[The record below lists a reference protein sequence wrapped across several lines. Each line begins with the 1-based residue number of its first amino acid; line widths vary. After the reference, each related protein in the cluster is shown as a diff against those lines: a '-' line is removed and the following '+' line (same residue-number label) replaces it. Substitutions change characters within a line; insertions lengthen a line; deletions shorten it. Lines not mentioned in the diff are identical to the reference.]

1 MSAVPQLHFDDGSR
15 IILENQTVAPT
26 NITSSITTTDT
37 YSNIN
42 ANPREETPIEIYYEI
57 ERITLEIVQNI
68 IPQIPSE
75 SLQGFLC
82 KVALQFPDEL
92 LNDSAQVAWLLEESI
107 ETCYHK
113 LKTLSQSQ
121 AQNQSGVD
129 GGDDDDE
136 DGGNSICIDVPL
148 VFVLGDTTYA
158 SCCPDE
164 IGAQHLGAHV
174 IVHFGQYAC
183 LSVSDSLPVI
193 YSFGM
198 HEWPGLEKCADQ
210 IVGQVREM
218 EEGGGEGEEKELDA
232 ASRGLI
238 LVCERRYQNFLGLLA
253 EMLEKAGILN
263 VVIGTVPKSDGN
275 AERMAAY
282 TEAVSG
288 GCCQSSGQDQGCCE
302 NTAEKDACTPRQD
315 ETGTS
320 TSQAPCCEQGQDC
333 CKLEPVEKESH
344 EISTMAE
351 QDIETEESSEAK
363 NACFIGGLR
372 VPICQTQL
380 SQYTIVFIGDDSGK
394 SKSRQFLNTI
404 LKCTSSDTSTKEC
417 WSYNPSTEHLS
428 TDPMSIL
435 GVSRYLNRRFYLT
448 QKAKMANIIGI
459 LVGTLSQDRFR
470 TVVASVRQKIEES
483 GRTSYTFVVGKINV
497 AKLANFA
504 EVECFVLVACGE
516 TSVLSDERDFH
527 LPVITPTELE
537 IALGE
542 KEWGGAGSCNTDFG
556 DFLQGFQEDQDLEN
570 HEETDNG
577 DNGEDEYDN
586 DASGNDACKEED
598 SSDDEPYFS
607 MVSGTYVS
615 KPVSLKSSRKAQET
629 KNLESLPGKGQIT
642 EYKSEAAEFW
652 KKREYKGLEAKI
664 GKDDAKAAVQGQ
676 TGIASDYGK

>member
-1 MSAVPQLHFDDGSR
+1 MSTAPPPQLHFDDGSR
-15 IILENQTVAPT
+15 IIMENQTVAPT
-26 NITSSITTTDT
+26 NITSSSTTTGTDT
-37 YSNIN
+37 CSNIN
-42 ANPREETPIEIYYEI
+42 ANPRGEIPIEIYYEI

-107 ETCYHK
+107 ETCYQTF
-113 LKTLSQSQ
+113 KTLSQSQ
-121 AQNQSGVD
+121 TQNQSGVD
-129 GGDDDDE
+129 EDDDDNRA
-136 DGGNSICIDVPL
+136 NSICIDVPL

-218 EEGGGEGEEKELDA
+218 EEDGGEGEENELDA
-232 ASRGLI
+232 ASHGLI

-253 EMLEKAGILN
+253 EMLEKAGISN

-275 AERMAAY
+275 SERMASY
-282 TEAVSG
+282 TEAASG
-288 GCCQSSGQDQGCCE
+288 GCCQSTGQDQGCCE
-302 NTAEKDACTPRQD
+302 NTAEKDTCSPHQD
-315 ETGTS
+315 ETIM
-320 TSQAPCCEQGQDC
+320 SQAPCCEQERDC
-333 CKLEPVEKESH
+333 CKLDPVEKESH
-344 EISTMAE
+344 EMSTMGE
-351 QDIETEESSEAK
+351 QDIHLEESSEAE
-363 NACFIGGLR
+363 NACFIGGLH
-372 VPICQTQL
+372 VPISPNQL
-380 SQYTIVFIGDDSGK
+380 SQYTLVFIGDDSGQ

-404 LKCTSSDTSTKEC
+404 LKCTSSDTSTKAC

-448 QKAKMANIIGI
+448 QKAKMSNIIGI

-504 EVECFVLVACGE
+504 EVECFVLIACGE
-516 TSVLSDERDFH
+516 TSILTDERDYH

-556 DFLQGFQEDQDLEN
+556 DFLQGFQEGQDLEN
-570 HEETDNG
+570 H
-577 DNGEDEYDN
+577 GENDEHEHEHEHDN
-586 DASGNDACKEED
+586 DAGGNDACGEDD

-615 KPVSLKSSRKAQET
+615 KPVSLKSHRKAQET
-629 KNLESLPGKGQIT
+629 NNLESLPGQGQMT